1 MREAPERADVNGK
14 KGSVELSGSTTM
26 LGQHI
31 KLLTMAEW
39 HREDLAGAITE
50 ELQPTFEQLR
60 EHAAQVSKM
69 TSQTPVEQFT
79 AAVTSLVRRS
89 AIVEGLLPPDDPHR
103 FRLADKVTDAFLE
116 IAIRHVNHDE
126 HWSYWLLVI
135 DAL

>member
-31 KLLTMAEW
+31 KLLTTAEW
-39 HREDLAGAITE
+39 HREDLDRAITE

-79 AAVTSLVRRS
+79 AAVTSPVRRR
-89 AIVEGLLPPDDPHR
+89 AIGEGRLPPDDSHP
-103 FRLADKVTDAFLE
+103 V
-116 IAIRHVNHDE
+116 
-126 HWSYWLLVI
+126 LLPDHQTEEV
-135 DAL
+135 L